1 MAEKSSISVS
11 ARSPIRNATLL
22 GLPLE
27 LHFHIFKHLDNV
39 TATCLGLTSKHL
51 YGSFKDAYG
60 HMIPIR
66 LSEQIEVRDEVTTG
80 YFWLSDLLETWMLP
94 YIFGWQVDVY
104 KFVSWERYC
113 ELEVEMERRRRDYS
127 VDL

>member
-1 MAEKSSISVS
+1 
-11 ARSPIRNATLL
+11 
-22 GLPLE
+22 
-27 LHFHIFKHLDNV
+27 
-39 TATCLGLTSKHL
+39 
-51 YGSFKDAYG
+51 
-60 HMIPIR
+60 MIPIR